1 MPDAKDLLDL
11 LLKNRGIREEDREK
25 FLNPSYEDLYDPFL
39 LKDMERTCVRVFE
52 AIEAKEKIVIYSD
65 YDCDGIPAAVI
76 MYDFFTKVGYENF
89 LVYIPDRHDEGYGLH
104 KDAIDEFIKDN
115 VKLLITFD
123 LGITAVAEVALAQA
137 SGIDVILNEVKDLI
151 GSIRSNPS
159 RFLPLRMTVCLF
171 ISSS

>member
-65 YDCDGIPAAVI
+65 YD
-76 MYDFFTKVGYENF
+76 
-89 LVYIPDRHDEGYGLH
+89 
-104 KDAIDEFIKDN
+104 
-115 VKLLITFD
+115 
-123 LGITAVAEVALAQA
+123 
-137 SGIDVILNEVKDLI
+137 
-151 GSIRSNPS
+151 
-159 RFLPLRMTVCLF
+159 
-171 ISSS
+171 